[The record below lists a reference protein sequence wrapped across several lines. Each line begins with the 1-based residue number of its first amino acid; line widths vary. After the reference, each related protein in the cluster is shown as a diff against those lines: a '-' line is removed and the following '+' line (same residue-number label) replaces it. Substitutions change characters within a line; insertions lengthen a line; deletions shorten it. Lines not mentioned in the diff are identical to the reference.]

1 MGGLPCRR
9 SIFLGGRKLQ
19 EGIEMDRK
27 LHLLESFTAQGP
39 DGQAYKVF
47 GYEHLVRDET
57 FAGPE
62 EHWEPTGVSEYRLAD
77 GRHVDLAPDGTVRF
91 PETEGKAVAA

>member
-1 MGGLPCRR
+1 
-9 SIFLGGRKLQ
+9 
-19 EGIEMDRK
+19 MDRK

-39 DGQAYKVF
+39 DGQTYKVF

-57 FAGPE
+57 FAGPD

-77 GRHVDLAPDGTVRF
+77 GRRVDLAADGTLRF
-91 PETEGKAVAA
+91 FEAERRAVAA

>member
-1 MGGLPCRR
+1 
-9 SIFLGGRKLQ
+9 
-19 EGIEMDRK
+19 MDRK

-39 DGQAYKVF
+39 DGQTYKVF

-57 FAGPE
+57 FAGPD

-77 GRHVDLAPDGTVRF
+77 GRRVDLAASFRHHRAPPRGPRL
-91 PETEGKAVAA
+91 G

>member
-1 MGGLPCRR
+1 LVAG
-9 SIFLGGRKLQ
+9 SKLQ

-27 LHLLESFTAQGP
+27 LHLLESLSARGP
-39 DGQAYKVF
+39 DGQTYKVM

-57 FAGPE
+57 FAGSD

-77 GRHVDLAPDGTVRF
+77 GRRVELKADGSFRF
-91 PETEGKAVAA
+91 AEAERKAVAA

>member
-1 MGGLPCRR
+1 
-9 SIFLGGRKLQ
+9 
-19 EGIEMDRK
+19 MDRK

-39 DGQAYKVF
+39 DGQTYKVF